1 MQSVFSGDRR
11 PNCIVL
17 DEIDGAPN
25 TSIDF
30 LLRFASGITKK
41 GKKKDLNRP
50 IICICNDQYVAALRQ
65 LRQQAFVINVPETD
79 STKLVDRLLQIS
91 RMQKIRVDMS
101 TLFALAEK
109 TGNDIRSCLSLLQ
122 FFSCTKRELTLMD
135 VIRSNI
141 GQKDQKKEIYS
152 IWRSIF
158 QIQRPS
164 KAQITEQ
171 EQSSGAA
178 LTTLTPDLRLKYVI
192 EMVYKSH
199 DYDKLMQGVFENYLQ
214 QKQPDPNLIG
224 ITEAADWFSYDD
236 QLQTIVHHTQ
246 NYSVYGYLAY
256 SFVAWHFLFAT
267 LAWPKINFPNKSYE
281 MSQKLL
287 GNKHI
292 LTAVRRNLEATKSG
306 VGDTPK
312 VMTVDSLPLVIQ
324 ILNPCLRSVSL
335 HLLTPKEKTD
345 VRDTVEIMADLGL
358 SFIQLKTSEG
368 SYQYQLEPDVESLT
382 KFYDVAMH
390 GLSYWAKQLI
400 AREVDIE
407 KMRRV
412 QVKTKSDGNG
422 RKINESMTVL
432 NKKQKIKAPE
442 KNDENVPNFLRTLQP
457 KAIKSRVE
465 KEVTRKDF
473 FGRIT
478 TTKVATSASANQ
490 DADNIVKGKIWYC
503 YKEGFNNAVR
513 KGVTMAELI

>member
-1 MQSVFSGDRR
+1 
-11 PNCIVL
+11 
-17 DEIDGAPN
+17 
-25 TSIDF
+25 
-30 LLRFASGITKK
+30 
-41 GKKKDLNRP
+41 
-50 IICICNDQYVAALRQ
+50 
-65 LRQQAFVINVPETD
+65 
-79 STKLVDRLLQIS
+79 
-91 RMQKIRVDMS
+91 
-101 TLFALAEK
+101 
-109 TGNDIRSCLSLLQ
+109 
-122 FFSCTKRELTLMD
+122 MD

-141 GQKDQKKEIYS
+141 GQKDQQREIYS

-178 LTTLTPDLRLKYVI
+178 LTTLTPDLRLNYVI

-214 QKQPDPNLIG
+214 QKQPDPNLVG

-236 QLQTIVHHTQ
+236 QLQTVVHHSQ
-246 NYSVYGYLAY
+246 NYSIYGYLAY
-256 SFVAWHFLFAT
+256 SFAAWHFLFAT

-287 GNKHI
+287 GNKNI
-292 LTAVRRNLEATKSG
+292 LAAVRKNLEATKRG
-306 VGDTPK
+306 IGDTPK
-312 VMTVDSLPLVIQ
+312 LMNVDSLPLVKQ

-345 VRDTVEIMADLGL
+345 VHDTVEIMADLGL
-358 SFIQLKTSEG
+358 SFIQLKTSDG
-368 SYQYQLEPDVESLT
+368 TYQYQLEPDLESLT
-382 KFYDVAMH
+382 KFYDTSLP

-400 AREVDIE
+400 AREVEIE

-412 QVKTKSDGNG
+412 QVKTKSSETV
-422 RKINESMTVL
+422 RKSNFSTMT
-432 NKKQKIKAPE
+432 KRQPQTKAPQ
-442 KNDENVPNFLRTLQP
+442 KDDENVPNFLRTLQP
-457 KAIKSRVE
+457 KAITSKAE

-513 KGVTMAELI
+513 KSVTMAELI

>member
-1 MQSVFSGDRR
+1 MQSVFSEDRR
-11 PNCIVL
+11 PNCIIL
-17 DEIDGAPN
+17 DEIDGAP
-25 TSIDF
+25 TASIDF
-30 LLRFASGITKK
+30 LLKFASGIIKK
-41 GKKKDLNRP
+41 GKKKVLNRP
-50 IICICNDQYVAALRQ
+50 IICICNDPYVASLRQ
-65 LRQQAFVINVPETD
+65 LRQQAFVINVPQTD
-79 STKLVDRLLQIS
+79 SSKLVDRLLQIA

-122 FFSCTKRELTLMD
+122 FFSCKKQELTLMD

-141 GQKDQKKEIYS
+141 GQKDQHKELYS

-178 LTTLTPDLRLKYVI
+178 LTTLTPDLRLNYVI
-192 EMVYKSH
+192 EMVYKSY
-199 DYDKLMQGVFENYLQ
+199 DYEKLMQGVFENYLH

-236 QLQTIVHHTQ
+236 QLQTVIHHTQ
-246 NYSVYGYLAY
+246 NYSIYGYLAY
-256 SFVAWHFLFAT
+256 SFAAWHFLFAT
-267 LAWPKINFPNKSYE
+267 LAWPKINFPSKSYE

-287 GNKHI
+287 GNKNI
-292 LTAVRRNLEATKSG
+292 LTAVRRNLEATKRG
-306 VGDTPK
+306 VGDSPK
-312 VMTVDSLPLVIQ
+312 TMNVDALPFVIK
-324 ILNPCLRSVSL
+324 ILNPSLRSVSL

-368 SYQYQLEPDVESLT
+368 NYQYQLEPDLESLT
-382 KFYDVAMH
+382 KFYDASMP

-412 QVKTKSDGNG
+412 QVKSKNNSNNDRISGTS
-422 RKINESMTVL
+422 T
-432 NKKQKIKAPE
+432 NKKQKSKAPQ
-442 KNDENVPNFLRTLQP
+442 KDNENLPNFLRTLQP
-457 KAIKSRVE
+457 KALTAKVD

-478 TTKVATSASANQ
+478 TTKVATSASNDQ
-490 DADNIVKGKIWYC
+490 GSDNIVKGKIWYC